1 MDSDQQKDEEVESR
15 WGNRCWVATATAWLE
30 GINGFGGCL
39 NARSQQAHK
48 CFTVGTV
55 GLSLTLSLSQ
65 RRRRQPAP
73 QSILLLACR
82 GNSRTEAGRQVT
94 HDCAG
99 PPPCPLPIGNIG
111 WLVSLFII
119 SQYVIHRLL
128 LSEQYWCQHRRGV
141 NTPFSPLM
149 SRQWVL
155 DFHPDIS
162 IIGFIDLGWG
172 PALLGR

>member
-39 NARSQQAHK
+39 NARSQQAHQVFYSWHSWAQFNIIPISK
-48 CFTVGTV
+48 EKTPASTAVSPAAC
-55 GLSLTLSLSQ
+55 LQ
-65 RRRRQPAP
+65 REQQDGGWQA
-73 QSILLLACR
+73 SHSWLR
-82 GNSRTEAGRQVT
+82 GS
-94 HDCAG
+94 CS
-99 PPPCPLPIGNIG
+99 LPIGNIG
-111 WLVSLFII
+111 WPVSLFII

-141 NTPFSPLM
+141 DTPFSPLM

-162 IIGFIDLGWG
+162 IIGSIDLGWG